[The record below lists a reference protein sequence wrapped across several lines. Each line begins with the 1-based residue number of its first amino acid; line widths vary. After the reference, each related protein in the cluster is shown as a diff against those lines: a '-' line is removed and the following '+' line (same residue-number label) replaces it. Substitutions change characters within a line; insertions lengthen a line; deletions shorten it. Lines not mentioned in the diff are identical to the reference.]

1 MYGPS
6 QPLNIPSRIGAGE
19 RDDGSGNEPAVDG
32 HHHHIQYETHAL
44 DDGAAGGAVVV
55 EDVTS
60 DAVYVSGGGGP
71 VESSQLTLSFRGQVY
86 VFDAVTP
93 DKVPFPPFSVILLF
107 NFLLVFVDPT
117 LQLNE
122 HIEESVNLIIYLFI
136 SKICNLCL
144 ASRDRFKR
152 CCYCWVDVNYL
163 QVVRH
168 VWIRGLN
175 IIKGYFLIVIR
186 I

>member
-1 MYGPS
+1 VRFPGPTMEPSAMYGPS

-71 VESSQLTLSFRGQVY
+71 EESSQLTLSFRGQVY

-93 DKVPFPPFSVILLF
+93 DKVPFPPFQIYYYSIFSYFSLF
-107 NFLLVFVDPT
+107 RRCNWMNT
-117 LQLNE
+117 LK
-122 HIEESVNLIIYLFI
+122 ITWIIFFESVY
-136 SKICNLCL
+136 
-144 ASRDRFKR
+144 
-152 CCYCWVDVNYL
+152 
-163 QVVRH
+163 
-168 VWIRGLN
+168 
-175 IIKGYFLIVIR
+175 
-186 I
+186 